1 MDRDQITSAYV
12 GISKLM
18 DVGHVGAGNRTFR
31 TLAGGVLSQA
41 SFFVVSKN
49 RLRHQT
55 LLNANHSVR
64 TIVIVDWRLLSG
76 PPTNDQH
83 LDCLVA
89 TNAMAPVI
97 TLLESEVRLQ
107 IELGD
112 LDCLEPGAN
121 FCERRR
127 CRLAVEFL
135 DQRRKGK
142 RGAIERLSGLGS
154 FSIDLCRQEL
164 GSPGGNRGQ
173 TSYMRFGPCESRTQ
187 RRFTRGMTLT

>member
-1 MDRDQITSAYV
+1 MDRDEITSAYV
-12 GISKLM
+12 GVSKLM
-18 DVGHVGAGNRTFR
+18 NVGHARAGNRSFR
-31 TLAGGVLSQA
+31 TLTSGVLSQA

-112 LDCLEPGAN
+112 LDCLEQIGRAS
-121 FCERRR
+121 CRER
-127 CRLAVEFL
+127 
-135 DQRRKGK
+135 
-142 RGAIERLSGLGS
+142 
-154 FSIDLCRQEL
+154 
-164 GSPGGNRGQ
+164 
-173 TSYMRFGPCESRTQ
+173 
-187 RRFTRGMTLT
+187 

>member
-31 TLAGGVLSQA
+31 TLTSGVLSQA

-49 RLRHQT
+49 RLRHLT

-64 TIVIVDWRLLSG
+64 TVVIVDRRFLSG

-97 TLLESEVRLQ
+97 TLLESQGRV
-107 IELGD
+107 
-112 LDCLEPGAN
+112 AN
-121 FCERRR
+121 
-127 CRLAVEFL
+127 AV
-135 DQRRKGK
+135 GK
-142 RGAIERLSGLGS
+142 T
-154 FSIDLCRQEL
+154 
-164 GSPGGNRGQ
+164 
-173 TSYMRFGPCESRTQ
+173 TS
-187 RRFTRGMTLT
+187 LL